1 MGHLRLTVVTI
12 CHLKASIGHLM
23 ATKGHLMA
31 TISQLRATIDHFRV
45 TIGYLRAT
53 IGHMLVNIG
62 HLTVSFLFFFQANL
76 RQNATELHHK
86 VRPTC
91 CRLERPAA
99 CSINIAITT
108 EGNVFF
114 ILFFRSIIRWTA
126 MVHTKILVFLHLR
139 CLTGLMNFSRM
150 KSLASMLSQNPPQ

>member
-1 MGHLRLTVVTI
+1 MCRVTMGHLRLTVVTI
-12 CHLKASIGHLM
+12 CHLKANIDYLM

-76 RQNATELHHK
+76 RQNATELHPK

-91 CRLERPAA
+91 CNFDFKVTLCLANERAVSP
-99 CSINIAITT
+99 
-108 EGNVFF
+108 
-114 ILFFRSIIRWTA
+114 RSY
-126 MVHTKILVFLHLR
+126 
-139 CLTGLMNFSRM
+139 
-150 KSLASMLSQNPPQ
+150 